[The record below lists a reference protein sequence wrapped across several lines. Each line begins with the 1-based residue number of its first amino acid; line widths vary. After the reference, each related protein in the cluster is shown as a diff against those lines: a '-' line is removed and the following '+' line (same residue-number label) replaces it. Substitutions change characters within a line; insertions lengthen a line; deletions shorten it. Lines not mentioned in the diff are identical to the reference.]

1 MRSSR
6 TRLAFLRM
14 VPALAALSA
23 IPVLASSH
31 SFRSIPLVQPGDASG
46 EAKVLTKLDDDWSK
60 VAATKDAEKT
70 VAFYTDDAIVY
81 PPNEAAAVGRAAA
94 KKVWA
99 SYFALPD
106 FAMTWKTT
114 HAEASASG
122 DLGYTTGTYEFSAK
136 GADGKPFTEKGKYA
150 CVWKKQKDGSW
161 KAIHDMW
168 NSDAK

>member
-1 MRSSR
+1 MRPL
-6 TRLAFLRM
+6 RLPTCFCVL
-14 VPALAALSA
+14 PALASLSVLPRPTPERSMTSIALVT
-23 IPVLASSH
+23 P
-31 SFRSIPLVQPGDASG
+31 G
-46 EAKVLTKLDDDWSK
+46 EAAADAKALTKLDEEWNK
-60 VAATKDAEKT
+60 VAMTKDAERT

-81 PPNEAAAVGRAAA
+81 PPNEPAAVGRAAA

-122 DLGYTTGTYEFSAK
+122 DLGFTTGTYEFSARS
-136 GADGKPFTEKGKYA
+136 ADGMPFTEKGKYA

-161 KAIHDMW
+161 KAVHDIW

>member
-1 MRSSR
+1 MPSI
-6 TRLAFLRM
+6 
-14 VPALAALSA
+14 ALAAPGYASA
-23 IPVLASSH
+23 
-31 SFRSIPLVQPGDASG
+31 DA
-46 EAKVLTKLDDDWSK
+46 KDLTKLDDDWSK

-81 PPNEAAAVGRAAA
+81 PPNEPAAVGRAAA

-136 GADGKPFTEKGKYA
+136 SPDGKPFTEKGKYA

-161 KAIHDMW
+161 KSIHDMW

>member
-1 MRSSR
+1 MFPSNSR
-6 TRLAFLRM
+6 PGLHLIS
-14 VPALAALSA
+14 VALAAICALLVLPSA
-23 IPVLASSH
+23 HSAPSIVLAT
-31 SFRSIPLVQPGDASG
+31 PWEAADAK
-46 EAKVLTKLDDDWSK
+46 ALTKLDDDWTK

-81 PPNEAAAVGRAAA
+81 PPNEPAAVGRAAA

-136 GADGKPFTEKGKYA
+136 GADGKPLTEKGKYA

-161 KAIHDMW
+161 KAIHDIW